1 MTKRIITIL
10 CIAIVMIASVSSVT
24 ARGDFNWNPIQW
36 LQDRLDGTSQRLQ
49 VLLDAVTVVEAAQQ
63 ELSGYVA
70 MVNQQIAGLLKDIE
84 GLKESSVLKQDFD
97 QVTSELRGQLSTL
110 EVQFQEMRRS
120 TEEIQSKITAVE
132 VQQIH
137 IDEDVKSINQQ
148 IAGLLKDIE
157 GLKES
162 SVLKQDFDQVTSEL
176 REQLST
182 LEVQFEKMGR
192 STELLQESIVEVTGL
207 RTKLVEAIQT
217 VNEEIGALRKYLS
230 RLTELEMKIDKL
242 EIALSEYDNRTRRN
256 RTMIWLLT
264 AAIIY
269 VSVSQK

>member
-70 MVNQQIAGLLKDIE
+70 MV
-84 GLKESSVLKQDFD
+84 
-97 QVTSELRGQLSTL
+97 
-110 EVQFQEMRRS
+110 
-120 TEEIQSKITAVE
+120 
-132 VQQIH
+132 
-137 IDEDVKSINQQ
+137 NQQ

>member
-36 LQDRLDGTSQRLQ
+36 LKDRLDGTSQRLQ
-49 VLLDAVTVVEAAQQ
+49 GLLDAVTVVEAAQQ

-110 EVQFQEMRRS
+110 EVQFQEM
-120 TEEIQSKITAVE
+120 
-132 VQQIH
+132 
-137 IDEDVKSINQQ
+137 
-148 IAGLLKDIE
+148 
-157 GLKES
+157 
-162 SVLKQDFDQVTSEL
+162 
-176 REQLST
+176 
-182 LEVQFEKMGR
+182 GR

-207 RTKLVEAIQT
+207 RTKLGEAIQT
-217 VNEEIGALRKYLS
+217 VNEEIEALRKYLS
-230 RLTELEMKIDKL
+230 RLTELEMKVDRL